1 MALAYIL
8 EIDLRG
14 LIIEQDGGEQ
24 SKREGLVSAGG
35 YATMEMENPGI
46 EIRLSGEGEGWREH
60 TQVPFLTCYMCD
72 TYWTAT

>member
-46 EIRLSGEGEGWREH
+46 EIRLSGEGEG
-60 TQVPFLTCYMCD
+60 
-72 TYWTAT
+72 